1 NKRTETDL
9 QKKEVVMMHS
19 GEKLGIVDYLDID
32 QEEGFITSIIIM
44 NHAMKGS
51 FFQKPEEII
60 IPWTKIVTIGTDIIL
75 IDQENNSSTSEEN
88 DEKTT
93 ATDEDFIKY
102 DKI

>member
-1 NKRTETDL
+1 
-9 QKKEVVMMHS
+9 MHS
-19 GEKLGIVDYLDID
+19 GEKLGIVDDLEID
-32 QEEGFITSIIIM
+32 EEEGLITSIIIM

-60 IPWTKIVTIGTDIIL
+60 IPWSNIVTIGSDIIL
-75 IDQENNSSTSEEN
+75 IDQKNNPSILEEN

>member
-1 NKRTETDL
+1 MMTFTEL

-19 GEKLGIVDYLDID
+19 GEKLGIVDDLEID
-32 QEEGFITSIIIM
+32 EVEGLITSIIIM

-60 IPWTKIVTIGTDIIL
+60 IPWTKIVTIGSDIIL

>member
-1 NKRTETDL
+1 MMTFTEL

-19 GEKLGIVDYLDID
+19 GVKLVIVNDIEIDEK
-32 QEEGFITSIIIM
+32 EGLNTTMIIM
-44 NHAMKGS
+44 NHTMKGS

-60 IPWTKIVTIGTDIIL
+60 IPWTKIVTIGSDIIL

>member
-1 NKRTETDL
+1 MMTFTEL

-19 GEKLGIVDYLDID
+19 GEKLGIID
-32 QEEGFITSIIIM
+32 DLEIDEEEGMITSIIIM
-44 NHAMKGS
+44 SHGMKGS

-60 IPWTKIVTIGTDIIL
+60 ISWTQIVTIGSDIIL
-75 IDQENNSSTSEEN
+75 IDQENNSSTFKEN
-88 DEKTT
+88 EEKTT